1 MPRMLGRSSKA
12 GVSTGDVRHPLPPFT
27 IALPVL
33 AQVGFRCSSGPLRG
47 VPTGD
52 GRHLQPS
59 LHWRRAAQAAAPG
72 QVILHIWKICLSLPY
87 RRCWQNRLNS
97 VGQFCTSPKLT
108 LHSSSLLRPGIPR
121 DPSETPD
128 KVRVPWL
135 RRPNFFLLLRPKDQ
149 PFGNPPASAEK
160 SRGPTLN
167 LFFGSRNETTNGQ
180 T

>member
-1 MPRMLGRSSKA
+1 MLGRSSRA

-27 IALPVL
+27 VALPVL

-72 QVILHIWKICLSLPY
+72 QAILHIWKICLSLPY

-97 VGQFCTSPKLT
+97 VGQFCSFATKLT
-108 LHSSSLLRPGIPR
+108 LQAAPYFAQGYPGTPRRLRKKFGSHGFAARTFSSFSDQRTSPLETLRHP
-121 DPSETPD
+121 
-128 KVRVPWL
+128 
-135 RRPNFFLLLRPKDQ
+135 PK
-149 PFGNPPASAEK
+149 K